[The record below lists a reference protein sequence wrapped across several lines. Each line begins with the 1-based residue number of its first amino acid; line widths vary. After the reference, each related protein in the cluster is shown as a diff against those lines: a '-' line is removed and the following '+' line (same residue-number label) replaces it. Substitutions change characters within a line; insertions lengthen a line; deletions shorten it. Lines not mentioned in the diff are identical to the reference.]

1 MASLQIFNRE
11 FISKNYSPRNAELK
25 WGDVIK
31 TINSTDWQSELISSD
46 VNYVILGIAED
57 IGIRANYGRAGAKET
72 FINSVSSIL
81 NIQHNRFI
89 DTEKI
94 LLLGQITFDEEYKSI
109 NNSIDELRK
118 LCEKVDQTVF
128 DIALKVFEAK
138 KKLIVI
144 GGGHNNSYPLLKALS
159 THHKTSVNCLNI
171 DAHSDYRALEGR
183 HSGNG
188 FSYAKKHN
196 YLNRYGILGLHENY
210 NSESVL
216 NSIDENSDVQ
226 YFTFEDIEIRKRI
239 SVEESVNSFVNFLIE
254 KPSCLEVDLDS
265 IQYLPSSAMS
275 STGFNTNQMREI
287 VHQASSLLNCEY
299 LHLTEASIG
308 LTANENEKYMLGKT
322 ISYLLTDY
330 IKATQAFL

>member
-31 TINSTDWQSELISSD
+31 TINSTHWQTELINSD
-46 VNYVILGIAED
+46 VDYVILGIAED

-72 FINSVSSIL
+72 FINSFSSIL
-81 NIQHNRFI
+81 NLQKNRFI
-89 DTEKI
+89 DAEKI
-94 LLLGQITFDEEYKSI
+94 LVLGQITFDEEYSNI
-109 NNSIDELRK
+109 SNSIDDLRN
-118 LCEKVDQTVF
+118 LCEKVDEIVF
-128 DIALKVFEAK
+128 DIALKIFNSK

-159 THHKTSVNCLNI
+159 KHHQSSINCLNI
-171 DAHSDYRALEGR
+171 DAHSDFRPLEGR

-188 FSYAKKHN
+188 FSYAKEHN
-196 YLNRYGILGLHENY
+196 FLNRYGILGLHENY
-210 NSESVL
+210 NSESVV
-216 NSIDENSDVQ
+216 NNIDSNNDIQ

-239 SVEESVNSFVNFLIE
+239 TIEESVNSFVNFLIE
-254 KPSCLEVDLDS
+254 KPCGLEIDLDA

-287 VHQASSLLNCEY
+287 IHQSASLLNCNY

-308 LTANENEKYMLGKT
+308 LSTEENEKYMLGKT
-322 ISYLLTDY
+322 IAYLLSDY
-330 IKATQAFL
+330 IKATQAF